1 MVNFKEG
8 QFGVCAEP
16 QQLVSGAHQV
26 SLRAEVGTAQG
37 SGHKVHYEIYFL
49 LDILGTFLL

>member
-8 QFGVCAEP
+8 QFGICAEP

-26 SLRAEVGTAQG
+26 SLRAEVGAAQG
-37 SGHKVHYEIYFL
+37 GFM
-49 LDILGTFLL
+49 DLGIKCIMKYIFFWIF